1 MAQIVGIALKETKR
15 ALMREVPSIEISV
28 EDGLKG
34 DFRGKGGITRKR
46 QVTVLSIQQWEKVCR
61 ELGTSLPWF
70 TRRANLCVDGL
81 TFGPE
86 DVGKIICIGTAVEL
100 EITGETKP
108 CERMNEAFPGLKDV
122 LSTEWRAGVTC
133 RVRKGGTVYLNF
145 CVRLT

>member
-1 MAQIVGIALKETKR
+1 MAQIVGIALKEAKR
-15 ALMREVPSIEISV
+15 ALVREISSIEITV
-28 EDGLKG
+28 EEGLKG

-46 QVTVLSIQQWEKVCR
+46 QVTVLSVQEWEKVCQ
-61 ELGTSLPWF
+61 ELGMSLPWL

-86 DVGKIICIGTAVEL
+86 DVGKIICIGTTVEL

-108 CERMNEAFPGLKDV
+108 CERMNEAYFGLKDA
-122 LSTEWRAGVTC
+122 LSIEWRAGVTC
-133 RVRKGGTVYLNF
+133 RVRKGGTVYLNS